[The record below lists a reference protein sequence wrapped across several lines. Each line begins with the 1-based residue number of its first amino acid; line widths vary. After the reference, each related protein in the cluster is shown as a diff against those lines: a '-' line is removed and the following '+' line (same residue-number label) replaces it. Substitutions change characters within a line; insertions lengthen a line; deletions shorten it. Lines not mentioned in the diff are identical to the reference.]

1 MVLHQG
7 HDTEVCFVKLS
18 TARASKKDQ
27 REKVYLLTQLFFLF
41 PLSLFQP
48 RPSSGHFSC
57 PGTDAEKGTEDV
69 QSPESGR
76 TGLRP
81 ESGLVLIPG
90 LCHVLGGQCMDG
102 NG

>member
-27 REKVYLLTQLFFLF
+27 REKVYLLTQLFFLL

-76 TGLRP
+76 TGL
-81 ESGLVLIPG
+81 ET
-90 LCHVLGGQCMDG
+90 
-102 NG
+102 